1 MIGNHVYPQG
11 YRGFESL
18 SLRYGFAAL
27 RLRGGW
33 GSWSGPAPARRAGSG
48 RRIPLSPPRKQA
60 GSMGS
65 PSAQGAGIEALVCRS
80 VCTPLDEATIQAAID
95 RLTVALTMAHD
106 DEIPALVTE
115 RCALRDEL
123 SA

>member
-1 MIGNHVYPQG
+1 
-11 YRGFESL
+11 
-18 SLRYGFAAL
+18 
-27 RLRGGW
+27 
-33 GSWSGPAPARRAGSG
+33 
-48 RRIPLSPPRKQA
+48 
-60 GSMGS
+60 MGS

-123 SA
+123 SALRQVEAGVVRLDDQRARRGPKA